1 MSVTTDSEDKND
13 FVVIDLF
20 TDKECKQIVKYCSN
34 NYKLIPATIHKKTGQ
49 VVDDTVRNN
58 SLAWLDNED
67 EDIAWFKDRIEDA
80 IFNINSLKYKFD
92 ISLSQKLQ
100 FTKYAFD
107 EFYSW
112 HCDFGTRAPSN
123 TRKLSITVQL
133 SDTEHYNGGDLV
145 LLTNGNMYHTL
156 NLKRGQA
163 VIFPSYVPHMVT
175 PVEALPGGG

>member
-1 MSVTTDSEDKND
+1 M
-13 FVVIDLF
+13 L
-20 TDKECKQIVKYCSN
+20 Y
-34 NYKLIPATIHKKTGQ
+34 
-49 VVDDTVRNN
+49 R
-58 SLAWLDNED
+58 
-67 EDIAWFKDRIEDA
+67 
-80 IFNINSLKYKFD
+80 FD

-112 HCDFGTRAPSN
+112 HCDLGSKVPSN
-123 TRKLSITVQL
+123 TRKLSIAVQL
-133 SDTEHYNGGDLV
+133 SDTEHYNGGELV

-175 PVEALPGGG
+175 PVEALPGAC